1 MQSAHDYITK
11 TESAVRKLFDE
22 IDTYL
27 QVLRASPV
35 PIFVTSTPLGTE
47 FDAEFEAWAA
57 KHKAQNDAAAEAR
70 RHFLAESFALDTLC
84 GALLQ
89 VAEKALECYSTNT
102 SIPSSLTAVVKQGK
116 AKFCV
121 GRLVRGVPLGLVVYA
136 ARNQHTHF
144 NDGSL
149 HEPSAT
155 VFERL
160 TTAHEHAATSP
171 FRDQAFDLNNPGI
184 ISYAA
189 NVTALLGWRDYHTY
203 CADLRTTLGI

>member
-11 TESAVRKLFDE
+11 TESAVRKLFDG

-35 PIFVTSTPLGTE
+35 PIFMTASPLGPE
-47 FDAEFEAWAA
+47 FDAEFEVWAA
-57 KHKAQNDAAAEAR
+57 SHKDQNDAAAEAR

-89 VAEKALECYSTNT
+89 VAQKALECYSTNT
-102 SIPSSLTAVVKQGK
+102 SIPPSFAVVVKPGS

-144 NDGSL
+144 NEGPL
-149 HEPSAT
+149 REPSAT

-160 TTAHEHAATSP
+160 VS
-171 FRDQAFDLNNPGI
+171 RL
-184 ISYAA
+184 ISYD
-189 NVTALLGWRDYHTY
+189 T
-203 CADLRTTLGI
+203 